1 MLIYTVLQRIN
12 MQKISREQ
20 IIPIR
25 FNKDEIGKIDKLLQ
39 KSGAKS
45 RSEFIREAVRH
56 YLDSVG
62 EMKVITIR
70 KISKEQAKKEILE
83 FLKERKEADT
93 FDIANELRLDIN
105 VVIRSLRE
113 LWEER
118 RVK

>member
-1 MLIYTVLQRIN
+1 
-12 MQKISREQ
+12 MQKAARGQ

-25 FNKDEIGKIDKLLQ
+25 FGREEIEKIDKLLE

-56 YLDSVG
+56 YLNTVA

-83 FLKERKEADT
+83 FIRDRKEADT
-93 FDIANELRLDIN
+93 FDIANELRLDIGTT
-105 VVIRSLRE
+105 VQALKE
-113 LWEER
+113 LWEEGK
-118 RVK
+118 VK